1 MWALD
6 SASLVGAE
14 HVGAVVVTGSH
25 GGLLGGRPD
34 TALKADAL
42 AALFNDAGI
51 GIDEAGV
58 TRLPA
63 LDSRGI
69 AAGTVAASSA
79 RIGDARSTYEDG
91 ILTRVNQRAAALGIA
106 PGMTAREFVE
116 IVRRAAAETREE
128 RMTDAAPVSNRPSGR
143 MNGGR
148 ALAEM
153 LRLAEVGP
161 MFGMGGFQLLP
172 FYDALAQL
180 GMRHFLINDERC
192 GAFAADAY
200 ARVTNRPGVCDGTL
214 GPGATNL
221 VTGLIES
228 LNAGVPIIALA
239 GDTNRAHSWKNMTQ
253 ECRQAEIL
261 RPAVKELIRVE
272 MTSRVPELL
281 RRAFAVATSGRP
293 GPVLLDVPEDVCHG
307 EHDFTAEDF
316 AIDPSTLSV
325 PARRIRPDRAEVA
338 RAAALIARAKRPLL
352 LVGGGIH
359 LSAGYDA
366 LLGFAE
372 AQSIPVAH
380 TMSGKGGIACTHP
393 LSVGLFGRYSRIAN
407 ELIEASDCLVVVG
420 CKLGEIATKR
430 YALPPETI
438 PLIHLDIVAEEI
450 GRCRTADVALWG
462 DARAGLEDLAEAL
475 ADEAKRARAARADYV
490 AEIPSR
496 MASWRDEAAAR
507 LHSEERPIHM
517 ARLCTELNKALPADS
532 ILVADG
538 GFAGHWT
545 GLLYDTKSPGRH
557 FIPDRGLAS
566 IGYGLPGGIG
576 AALAAPST
584 PAVAITGDGGFNM
597 MLGELETARRAG
609 IGLTIVVVNNAASGY
624 VKALQH
630 AMFRGRY
637 QSSDLVEMDYAAIAR
652 AMGCNGIR
660 VEDPDR
666 LGEALRTGLAERTRP
681 TVLDVVVTRDPARML
696 PAVDNRTVEIK
707 QGDRVA

>member
-1 MWALD
+1 MTEP
-6 SASLVGAE
+6 SAA
-14 HVGAVVVTGSH
+14 
-25 GGLLGGRPD
+25 
-34 TALKADAL
+34 
-42 AALFNDAGI
+42 
-51 GIDEAGV
+51 
-58 TRLPA
+58 
-63 LDSRGI
+63 
-69 AAGTVAASSA
+69 
-79 RIGDARSTYEDG
+79 
-91 ILTRVNQRAAALGIA
+91 
-106 PGMTAREFVE
+106 
-116 IVRRAAAETREE
+116 
-128 RMTDAAPVSNRPSGR
+128 SNRPSGR

-180 GMRHFLINDERC
+180 GLRHFLINDERC

-221 VTGLIES
+221 VTGLIEG
-228 LNAGVPIIALA
+228 LNAGTPMIALA

-272 MTSRVPELL
+272 LTSRVPELL

-307 EHDFTAEDF
+307 EHDFVPEDF
-316 AIDPSTLSV
+316 AIDPTTLSA
-325 PARRIRPDRAEVA
+325 PARRIRPDRADIA
-338 RAAALIARAKRPLL
+338 SAAVLIARAERPLI

-359 LSAGYDA
+359 LSTGHDA
-366 LLGFAE
+366 LLTLAE
-372 AQSIPVAH
+372 TQSIPVAH

-407 ELIEASDCLVVVG
+407 ELIEASDCLLVIG

-438 PLIHLDIVAEEI
+438 PLIHLDILAEEI
-450 GRCRTADVALWG
+450 GRCRPADVALWG
-462 DARAGLEDLAEAL
+462 DAKAGIEDLSEAL
-475 ADEAKRARAARADYV
+475 ADDARRARTARLDYV
-490 AEIPSR
+490 AEIPTR
-496 MASWRDEAAAR
+496 MAAWQEEAGPR
-507 LHSEERPIHM
+507 LNSAERPIHM
-517 ARLCTELNKALPADS
+517 ARLCRELNAVLPADS

-545 GLLYDTKSPGRH
+545 GLLYETKSPGRH

-576 AALAAPST
+576 AALAAPT
-584 PAVAITGDGGFNM
+584 MPVVAITGDGGFNM

-660 VEDPDR
+660 VEDPDQ
-666 LGEALRTGLAERTRP
+666 LAAGFRTGLGERARP
-681 TVLDVVVTRDPARML
+681 TVLDVVVTRDPSRML
-696 PAVDNRTVEIK
+696 PAVDNRTVEIR

>member
-1 MWALD
+1 
-6 SASLVGAE
+6 
-14 HVGAVVVTGSH
+14 
-25 GGLLGGRPD
+25 
-34 TALKADAL
+34 
-42 AALFNDAGI
+42 
-51 GIDEAGV
+51 
-58 TRLPA
+58 
-63 LDSRGI
+63 
-69 AAGTVAASSA
+69 
-79 RIGDARSTYEDG
+79 
-91 ILTRVNQRAAALGIA
+91 
-106 PGMTAREFVE
+106 
-116 IVRRAAAETREE
+116 
-128 RMTDAAPVSNRPSGR
+128 MTDLLPIGNRPPVSNRPSGR

-153 LRLAEVGP
+153 LRFAEVGP

-200 ARVTNRPGVCDGTL
+200 ARVTNRPGICDGTL

-228 LNAGVPIIALA
+228 LNAGVPIVALA

-253 ECRQAEIL
+253 ECRQTEIL
-261 RPAVKELIRVE
+261 RPAVKELIRIE

-307 EHDFTAEDF
+307 EHDFGAEDF

-325 PARRIRPDRAEVA
+325 PARRIRPDRAEIA
-338 RAAALIARAKRPLL
+338 RAAALIAHAKRPLL

-450 GRCRTADVALWG
+450 GRSRTADVALWG
-462 DARAGLEDLAEAL
+462 DARSGLDDLAEAL
-475 ADEAKRARAARADYV
+475 ADNAKQGRAARADYV

-496 MASWRDEAAAR
+496 MASWREEAAAR

-517 ARLCTELNKALPADS
+517 ARLCTELNKVLPADS

-545 GLLYDTKSPGRH
+545 GLLYDTKSAGRH

-576 AALAAPST
+576 AALAAPSI
-584 PAVAITGDGGFNM
+584 PSVAITGDGGFNM

-609 IGLTIVVVNNAASGY
+609 VGLTIVVVNNAASGY

-630 AMFRGRY
+630 AIFRGRY

-652 AMGCNGIR
+652 AMGCNGVR

>member
-1 MWALD
+1 
-6 SASLVGAE
+6 
-14 HVGAVVVTGSH
+14 
-25 GGLLGGRPD
+25 
-34 TALKADAL
+34 
-42 AALFNDAGI
+42 
-51 GIDEAGV
+51 
-58 TRLPA
+58 
-63 LDSRGI
+63 
-69 AAGTVAASSA
+69 
-79 RIGDARSTYEDG
+79 
-91 ILTRVNQRAAALGIA
+91 
-106 PGMTAREFVE
+106 
-116 IVRRAAAETREE
+116 
-128 RMTDAAPVSNRPSGR
+128 MTDAERMSNRPSGR

-153 LRLAEVGP
+153 LRLAGVGP

-172 FYDALAQL
+172 FYDALSQL
-180 GMRHFLINDERC
+180 GMHHFLINDERC
-192 GAFAADAY
+192 GAFAAEAY

-221 VTGLIES
+221 VTGLIEA
-228 LNAGVPIIALA
+228 LNAGTPVIALA

-272 MTSRVPELL
+272 LTSRVPELL

-307 EHDFTAEDF
+307 EHDFAAEDF
-316 AIDPSTLSV
+316 AIDPTTLSA
-325 PARRIRPDRAEVA
+325 PARRIRPDKADITS
-338 RAAALIARAKRPLL
+338 AAALLARAKRPLI

-359 LSAGYDA
+359 LSAGYEA
-366 LLGFAE
+366 LLALAE

-407 ELIEASDCLVVVG
+407 ELIEPADCLLVVG

-430 YALPPETI
+430 YVLPPGNI
-438 PLIHLDIVAEEI
+438 PLVHLDILAEEI
-450 GRCRTADVALWG
+450 GRCSPAAVALWG
-462 DARAGLEDLAEAL
+462 DARAGLEDLTEAL
-475 ADEAKRARAARADYV
+475 ADDARQARAARADYIG
-490 AEIPSR
+490 EIPAR
-496 MASWRDEAAAR
+496 MTSWRQEAAAR
-507 LHSEERPIHM
+507 LDSGERPIHM
-517 ARLCTELNKALPADS
+517 ARLCRELNNALPADS

-545 GLLYDTKSPGRH
+545 GLLYDTKVPGRR

-576 AALAAPST
+576 AALAAPQM
-584 PAVAITGDGGFNM
+584 PVVAITGDGGFNM
-597 MLGELETARRAG
+597 MLGEIETARRAG

-652 AMGCNGIR
+652 AMGCAGIR
-660 VEDPDR
+660 VDDPGR
-666 LGEALRTGLAERTRP
+666 LGAALREGLAERSRP
-681 TVLDVVVTRDPARML
+681 TVLDIVVTRDPARML
-696 PAVDNRTVEIK
+696 PAVDNRTVEIRR
-707 QGDRVA
+707 GDRVA

>member
-1 MWALD
+1 MTQP
-6 SASLVGAE
+6 GA
-14 HVGAVVVTGSH
+14 
-25 GGLLGGRPD
+25 
-34 TALKADAL
+34 
-42 AALFNDAGI
+42 
-51 GIDEAGV
+51 
-58 TRLPA
+58 
-63 LDSRGI
+63 
-69 AAGTVAASSA
+69 
-79 RIGDARSTYEDG
+79 
-91 ILTRVNQRAAALGIA
+91 
-106 PGMTAREFVE
+106 
-116 IVRRAAAETREE
+116 
-128 RMTDAAPVSNRPSGR
+128 VSNRPSGR

-192 GAFAADAY
+192 GAFAAEAY

-221 VTGLIES
+221 VTGLIEG
-228 LNAGVPIIALA
+228 LNAGTPMIALA

-253 ECRQAEIL
+253 ECRQTEIL

-272 MTSRVPELL
+272 LTSRVPELL

-307 EHDFTAEDF
+307 EHDFAPEDF
-316 AIDPSTLSV
+316 AIDPTTLSA
-325 PARRIRPDRAEVA
+325 PARRIRPDRADIA
-338 RAAALIARAKRPLL
+338 RAAALLARAKRPLI
-352 LVGGGIH
+352 LVGGGVH
-359 LSAGYDA
+359 LSASHQA
-366 LLGFAE
+366 LLAFAE
-372 AQSIPVAH
+372 TQSIPVAH
-380 TMSGKGGIACTHP
+380 TMSGKGGIACTHS

-407 ELIEASDCLVVVG
+407 ELIEASDCLLVIG

-438 PLIHLDIVAEEI
+438 PLIHLEILAEEI
-450 GRCRTADVALWG
+450 GRCRPADVALWG
-462 DARAGLEDLAEAL
+462 DVKAGIEDLSEAL
-475 ADEAKRARAARADYV
+475 ADEARRARNLRSDYI
-490 AEIPSR
+490 AEIPHR
-496 MASWRDEAAAR
+496 MAAWREEAGPR
-507 LHSEERPIHM
+507 LNSGERPIHM
-517 ARLCTELNKALPADS
+517 ARLCRELNGALPAES

-545 GLLYDTKSPGRH
+545 GLLYDTKSPGRR

-576 AALAAPST
+576 AALAAPTT
-584 PAVAITGDGGFNM
+584 PVVAITGDGGFNM

-652 AMGCNGIR
+652 AMGCGGIR
-660 VEDPDR
+660 VEDP
-666 LGEALRTGLAERTRP
+666 EALAGALREGLAERNRP
-681 TVLDVVVTRDPARML
+681 TVLDIVVTRDPARML

>member
-1 MWALD
+1 
-6 SASLVGAE
+6 
-14 HVGAVVVTGSH
+14 
-25 GGLLGGRPD
+25 
-34 TALKADAL
+34 
-42 AALFNDAGI
+42 
-51 GIDEAGV
+51 
-58 TRLPA
+58 
-63 LDSRGI
+63 
-69 AAGTVAASSA
+69 
-79 RIGDARSTYEDG
+79 
-91 ILTRVNQRAAALGIA
+91 
-106 PGMTAREFVE
+106 
-116 IVRRAAAETREE
+116 
-128 RMTDAAPVSNRPSGR
+128 MTDPAPVSNRPSGR

-228 LNAGVPIIALA
+228 LNAGLPIIALA

-307 EHDFTAEDF
+307 EHDFAPEDF

-338 RAAALIARAKRPLL
+338 RAAALIARAERPLL

-359 LSAGYDA
+359 LSAGHAA

-380 TMSGKGGIACTHP
+380 TMSGKGGIACIHP

-430 YALPPETI
+430 YALPRETI
-438 PLIHLDIVAEEI
+438 PLIHLDILAEEI
-450 GRCRTADVALWG
+450 GRCRKADVALWG
-462 DARAGLEDLAEAL
+462 DARAGLEDLSEAL
-475 ADEAKRARAARADYV
+475 ADETKRARAARDGYV

-496 MASWRDEAAAR
+496 MATWRDEAAAR
-507 LHSEERPIHM
+507 LNSDERPIHM
-517 ARLCTELNKALPADS
+517 ARLCSELNRALPADS

-576 AALAAPST
+576 ASLAAPSI

-652 AMGCNGIR
+652 AMGCNGVR
-660 VEDPDR
+660 VTEPAA
-666 LGEALRTGLAERTRP
+666 LNAALLEAMGARVP
-681 TVLDVVVTRDPARML
+681 TVIDV
-696 PAVDNRTVEIK
+696 RTSLKTTFADITSQLAK
-707 QGDRVA
+707 DASPRRR

>member
-1 MWALD
+1 
-6 SASLVGAE
+6 
-14 HVGAVVVTGSH
+14 
-25 GGLLGGRPD
+25 
-34 TALKADAL
+34 
-42 AALFNDAGI
+42 
-51 GIDEAGV
+51 
-58 TRLPA
+58 
-63 LDSRGI
+63 
-69 AAGTVAASSA
+69 
-79 RIGDARSTYEDG
+79 
-91 ILTRVNQRAAALGIA
+91 
-106 PGMTAREFVE
+106 
-116 IVRRAAAETREE
+116 
-128 RMTDAAPVSNRPSGR
+128 MTDAERISNRPSGR

-153 LRLAEVGP
+153 LRLAGVGP

-192 GAFAADAY
+192 GAFAAEAY

-221 VTGLIES
+221 VTGLIEG
-228 LNAGVPIIALA
+228 LNAGTPMIALA

-272 MTSRVPELL
+272 LTSRVPELL

-307 EHDFTAEDF
+307 EHDFVAEDF
-316 AIDPSTLSV
+316 AIDPTTLSA
-325 PARRIRPDRAEVA
+325 PARRIRPDKADIT
-338 RAAALIARAKRPLL
+338 RAAALIGRAKRPLI

-359 LSAGYDA
+359 LSAGYEA
-366 LLGFAE
+366 LLALAE

-380 TMSGKGGIACTHP
+380 TMSGKGGIACTDS

-407 ELIEASDCLVVVG
+407 ELIEAADCLLVVG

-430 YALPPETI
+430 YVLPSGNI
-438 PLIHLDIVAEEI
+438 PLIHLDILAEEI
-450 GRCRTADVALWG
+450 GRCSPAAVALWG

-475 ADEAKRARAARADYV
+475 AGDARQARAARADYV
-490 AEIPSR
+490 GEIPAR
-496 MASWRDEAAAR
+496 MAAWRQEAAAR
-507 LHSEERPIHM
+507 LDSGERPIHM
-517 ARLCTELNKALPADS
+517 ARLCRELNSALPADS

-576 AALAAPST
+576 AALAASQT
-584 PAVAITGDGGFNM
+584 PVVAITGDGGFNM

-609 IGLTIVVVNNAASGY
+609 VGLTIVVVNNAASGY

-652 AMGCNGIR
+652 AMGCAGIR
-660 VEDPDR
+660 VEDPER
-666 LGEALRTGLAERTRP
+666 LGAALREGLAERSRP
-681 TVLDVVVTRDPARML
+681 TVLDIVVTRDPARML
-696 PAVDNRTVEIK
+696 PAVDNRTVEIR